1 MTVTWID
8 IQLRIA
14 FPIPI
19 PCYIIYGISEACL
32 EQSSFDAKAIV
43 KSFISCRI
51 LQVFIASFPGHLWG
65 TWERGHLDYKHH
77 HTSFSK
83 PVGNLYMAQ
92 VSLSYVH
99 THSSLQIVDC
109 ISEALCIVETPLP
122 MKIARL
128 YLTNTHTHTLEVVG
142 SYTRSQNDIIPIIA
156 HQVHVLRSQTLS
168 EVIQ

>member
-1 MTVTWID
+1 MAVVPSPSHTLLP
-8 IQLRIA
+8 QIA
-14 FPIPI
+14 D
-19 PCYIIYGISEACL
+19 CISEACL
-32 EQSSFDAKAIV
+32 EQSSCDAKAIV

-65 TWERGHLDYKHH
+65 TWERGYLDYKHH

-92 VSLSYVH
+92 VSLSSVH

-128 YLTNTHTHTLEVVG
+128 YLTNTHTHAH
-142 SYTRSQNDIIPIIA
+142 TRSCRLLHAISKRYNSNYRPPSSRASFPDP
-156 HQVHVLRSQTLS
+156 
-168 EVIQ
+168 E